1 MNLFM
6 DRNEKH
12 GSYRELLFDKRW
24 LEKRAEI
31 IKRDNYK
38 CVICGS
44 EENLTVHHK
53 QYHVNER
60 GEKFLP
66 WQYDDKYLV
75 TLCKSCH
82 QRGHKLYNIPTFEV

>member
-1 MNLFM
+1 M

-24 LEKRAEI
+24 LEKRAKI

-44 EENLTVHHK
+44 EEDLVVHHK

>member
-1 MNLFM
+1 M

-24 LEKRAEI
+24 LEKRAKI
-31 IKRDNYK
+31 IKRDNCK

-44 EENLTVHHK
+44 EEDLVVHHK
-53 QYHVNER
+53 QYHVNKR